1 MSDIRD
7 RKKIKMSKPA
17 IEIQFKSGKSPVLIF
32 FPGLGLTP
40 GEFENSSPRGN
51 ASLGLVYSE
60 YRDDSKNNIS
70 GLRKIAR
77 EIIYRVPDFCEDRP
91 IIFLSHSMGSIV
103 AGLCVKEL
111 KPRGWINF
119 EGNLDSRDCFFSRR
133 IIRQPLE
140 EFVNGGY
147 FQLFDLLEKSI
158 AVNKNPSM
166 RYYFQ
171 SLKQVNPSVLWQH
184 ALDTVELTDS
194 GDALNCFL
202 EFKEKK
208 MYIVGSETKFTPT
221 LAGLKKN
228 GILQVEEVGNS
239 GHFMLYDNPGGCRKW
254 VEKFLL

>member
-1 MSDIRD
+1 MFKS
-7 RKKIKMSKPA
+7 S
-17 IEIQFKSGKSPVLIF
+17 IEIQYKNGNDPVLIF

-40 GEFENSSPRGN
+40 REFENSSPHGN
-51 ASLGLVYSE
+51 ASLGFVYSE
-60 YRDDSKNNIS
+60 YRDDSKKNIS
-70 GLRKIAR
+70 GLKKIAR

-91 IIFLSHSMGSIV
+91 ILFLSHSMGSIV

-111 KPRGWINF
+111 KPWGWINF

-147 FQLFDLLEKSI
+147 LQLFDLLEKSI
-158 AVNKNPSM
+158 AVNKNSSM
-166 RYYFQ
+166 QHYFH

-194 GDALNCFL
+194 GEALNSFM

-208 MYIVGSETKFTPT
+208 MYIIGSETKLTPT
-221 LAGLKKN
+221 LAGLKKS
-228 GILQVEEVGNS
+228 GKLQVEEVGNS
-239 GHFMLYDNPGGCRKW
+239 GHFMLYDNPGGCREW
-254 VEKFLL
+254 IEKFLIK